1 MRSRHE
7 KGRDGGDRA
16 AQDDPNKP
24 DFSLRLAAA
33 IGRMAIWGLLPVRL
47 AERLIRWVR
56 SA

>member
-7 KGRDGGDRA
+7 KGRDGGNRA
-16 AQDDPNKP
+16 AHDDPNKLN
-24 DFSLRLAAA
+24 FSLRLAAA